1 MNRSE
6 LIAAVADELVMNG
19 TTKTT
24 KKDAG
29 VMVDTIVDIIAKT
42 LASGEKVVLS
52 GFGTLDINPNVQSG
66 FPLFCHFVENSIQIC
81 YDYKRGVSS
90 TF

>member
-29 VMVDTIVDIIAKT
+29 VWLI
-42 LASGEKVVLS
+42 
-52 GFGTLDINPNVQSG
+52 
-66 FPLFCHFVENSIQIC
+66 PL
-81 YDYKRGVSS
+81 
-90 TF
+90 